1 MATDGAATAAGAA
14 GAQGPAA
21 AGTAGTAGV
30 AGDAL
35 TAGRAAEP
43 GLLRITDARM
53 LRALA
58 HPARIAILEH
68 LALDGPA
75 TATQCAGVA
84 GLSPSAC
91 SYHLRAL
98 ARFGFIEPAPD
109 GAADGRHRPWQTRV
123 LGIDYGDP
131 GSSGAMLAAEH
142 TLTQIVQ
149 QRLDEVKDRYRARE
163 AEYPPDWREAAGLR
177 SDVLHVSPAELA
189 EVRDRLAAELS
200 RFRRL
205 DPVDRPPGALR
216 VQVVLDLVP
225 WFGPED
231 AK

>member
-1 MATDGAATAAGAA
+1 MGADGVAAK
-14 GAQGPAA
+14 
-21 AGTAGTAGV
+21 AGV
-30 AGDAL
+30 A
-35 TAGRAAEP
+35 AERQTKEP
-43 GLLRITDARM
+43 LEITDPRM

-75 TATQCAGVA
+75 TATQCADVA

-109 GAADGRHRPWQTRV
+109 GAADGRHRPWQSRV
-123 LGIDYGDP
+123 FGITYGSPDASP
-131 GSSGAMLAAEH
+131 AVLAAEQ
-142 TLTQIVQ
+142 TLTRIVQ
-149 QRLDEVKDRYRARE
+149 QRLDEVRDRYHARVT
-163 AEYPPDWREAAGLR
+163 EYPAEWRSAAGQR
-177 SDVLHVSPAELA
+177 SDVLHVSPAELT
-189 EVRDRLAAELS
+189 EVRERLAAELD

-205 DPVDRPPGALR
+205 DPADRPPGALR

-225 WFGPED
+225 WFGPEE
-231 AK
+231 AT

>member
-1 MATDGAATAAGAA
+1 MTTDGVATAAGAGGVP
-14 GAQGPAA
+14 GATAA
-21 AGTAGTAGV
+21 AG
-30 AGDAL
+30 DAV

-43 GLLRITDARM
+43 DLLRITDPRM

-75 TATQCAGVA
+75 TATQCADVA

-142 TLTQIVQ
+142 TLTGIVQ
-149 QRLDEVKDRYRARE
+149 QRLDEVKDRYHARE
-163 AEYPPDWREAAGLR
+163 AEYPPDWREAAGMR

-189 EVRDRLAAELS
+189 EIRDRLAAELS

>member
-1 MATDGAATAAGAA
+1 MATDEVAMAAGAAGAQEATAAGAA
-14 GAQGPAA
+14 GVQGAA
-21 AGTAGTAGV
+21 

-43 GLLRITDARM
+43 DLLRITDARM

-75 TATQCAGVA
+75 TATQCADVA

-131 GSSGAMLAAEH
+131 GSSGAM
-142 TLTQIVQ
+142 
-149 QRLDEVKDRYRARE
+149 
-163 AEYPPDWREAAGLR
+163 
-177 SDVLHVSPAELA
+177 
-189 EVRDRLAAELS
+189 
-200 RFRRL
+200 
-205 DPVDRPPGALR
+205 
-216 VQVVLDLVP
+216 
-225 WFGPED
+225 
-231 AK
+231 